1 MKQIDAA
8 IRTVVY
14 GSIIAAASVAAFLFF
29 VVAAFFW
36 TQQHY
41 DTIVACGAVGGLFGG
56 AAFVEEFGLLQRG
69 YRHIDTWLDERRGHR
84 LTWDLFEPA
93 GNGQRQCANLDGI
106 ANLRV
111 KLQNGWRHPRFI
123 ATVPGKGYRFL
134 PVSSEPPPDS

>member
-41 DTIVACGAVGGLFGG
+41 DTIVACGAVGGDSPAASG
-56 AAFVEEFGLLQRG
+56 AGFT
-69 YRHIDTWLDERRGHR
+69 D
-84 LTWDLFEPA
+84 P
-93 GNGQRQCANLDGI
+93 
-106 ANLRV
+106 
-111 KLQNGWRHPRFI
+111 
-123 ATVPGKGYRFL
+123 
-134 PVSSEPPPDS
+134 